1 MEERRPHRSGT
12 SPRLLTRGGRER
24 AMSLFMKDVIFQ
36 TFVRLSD
43 DPINSLPFQL
53 ISDWDGSSCK
63 DNRGNVLE
71 IHCYK
76 LGCECLCVYGKF
88 KGLKCGVRFIGNLVR
103 DR

>member
-24 AMSLFMKDVIFQ
+24 AMSLFTKDVIFQ

-53 ISDWDGSSCK
+53 ISDCNGSSCK

-71 IHCYK
+71 IHYYK
-76 LGCECLCVYGKF
+76 LDCERLCVYGKF
-88 KGLKCGVRFIGNLVR
+88 KDLKGISYSVVSVL
-103 DR
+103 